1 MRIYKFNP
9 NLNNN
14 TGFKGHQK
22 SIDKQGYTEH
32 KFYYLYDKKK
42 YDCAVEI
49 YNIKRDDK
57 GGFQVD
63 TTEPAD
69 TKEMENGFVSVD
81 TGNIENLYSD
91 EGFAYRFKL
100 TDKNNAKNVKYAF
113 DNGMTIGLKK
123 DEGNQYNL
131 ILNNRTSIN
140 KNGPMQLIMP
150 DGYYPGVEK
159 NNETGTKINNA
170 LRGQALAYVRNH
182 ATKAGGNFYGIIH
195 RLGELEKEGVK
206 RIVGTPFTK
215 DTTSSHKYW
224 TENAF
229 RVSPDLGSEED
240 FKVFQQELFKHGINW
255 VADAALV
262 NEGVQGVR
270 ISEVLRKGENS
281 INKNMFRTDEKIKLG
296 LLPDNSPSTRLKTIN
311 SPIEIKDGN
320 VTENKNYNPYKPTY
334 VQLYDERLASKEQKT
349 SDELISE
356 YAKKNTDNIYDIT
369 KHDDAVYPYFI
380 EVSPSEL
387 ERNIKHVKET
397 VGEVDIANI
406 ETIKELCN
414 FSTFSI
420 VGKSEN
426 AGLEVWDGNVDI
438 AKLNFYI
445 NAKDISK
452 FQKLPKEECEKAVAD
467 FERGALAVRDT
478 AINSGKYW
486 TQKVNDIQI
495 EYITDLLKGQNLTT
509 ADEYANFIKTAQTT
523 GKLPKFIHETDTE
536 VINNVLENNYY
547 SVKTD
552 DFEDYS
558 VSDYIL
564 NKSMDLPLETLPV
577 ATNLL
582 GIITS
587 PYIAKKANTEDELAV
602 SRYDL
607 YKAENPN
614 LPEKYT
620 KVYNKTEKMYEKLS
634 EKIEQITAGI
644 HDIKDEEE
652 NVTTFG
658 KYVLSEITPDLTK
671 YLLVKALNPN
681 ANIEV
686 TAKGIDFSN
695 VKEEEIT
702 MQSLGIPFNG
712 MTSEEEANVVIN
724 KITDGLDKISVDNLK
739 ENIKNRYAGKTENDY
754 KIAEMITDRTESG
767 LGWRIDASK
776 DIEAIDSVRA
786 NNADIEKTWNNVI
799 DFWKR
804 YNSEVSKINPHAYT
818 TAEITDLGDLARYDN
833 KKNKVEKDAEYER
846 KFLNETGITSIA
858 NYNYFFSLI
867 PDLYANSNFE
877 KGGNLINLKWDD
889 EKKKNVPE
897 LDNGEL
903 YKKLI
908 VGWGNEDGK
917 DGNPGFLFQSPDDG
931 VVNSYTFI
939 GNHDKPRVLHC
950 LGLDMG
956 LYQNDLVSDTNAGR
970 LEWNRGVA
978 KWVLEDDKITDFSKL
993 NSRAIA
999 MGARLKEVFEQLNK
1013 KSGLISDNL
1022 RDKAYKAIKDL
1033 STGNFKGKEFDA
1045 EAFGT
1050 RPFEI
1055 AVKSVF
1061 EQIKYNKKNDFKI
1074 ENEAKI
1080 QAEILKEILT
1090 PAFDRFYS
1098 MHKLLTV
1105 LPGSPTDFAGD
1116 RVGATG
1122 YEAKAK
1128 NYHQQNRNVINWEWL
1143 KDGDDNRYKFVKDFY
1158 DKMNEISN
1166 LRSDPKLSALNDGAT
1181 VVLPITGE
1189 KANEVQAFLRYND
1202 KGSAVLV
1209 MNIRNLPDEVN
1220 FRTKINENPN
1230 VRPWKLGNK
1239 RQINISSENL
1249 KEGLKCGLTE
1259 GTVFKNANEKD
1270 NSEYKVVKDNGKYV
1284 LKRYSSQN
1292 GAEIPIE
1299 ITPDDLNTLILY
1311 KK

>member
-1 MRIYKFNP
+1 MRIHKFNP

-81 TGNIENLYSD
+81 TGSIENLYSD

-113 DNGMTIGLKK
+113 DNGMTIGLKER
-123 DEGNQYNL
+123 EGNQYNL

-281 INKNMFRTDEKIKLG
+281 VNKNMFRTDEKIKLG
-296 LLPDNSPSTRLKTIN
+296 LLPDNSPNTRLKTIN

-334 VQLYDERLASKEQKT
+334 IQLYDEGLASKEQKT

-369 KHDDAVYPYFI
+369 KHDDAVYPYSI

-397 VGEVDIANI
+397 VGDIDIANI

-438 AKLNFYI
+438 PKLNFYI

-452 FQKLPKEECEKAVAD
+452 FQKLPKEECEKAIAD

-495 EYITDLLKGQNLTT
+495 EYITDLLKGQKLET
-509 ADEYANFIKTAQTT
+509 AENYLEFIENAQKN
-523 GKLPKFIHETDTE
+523 GKLPKAVHEINEE

-547 SVKTD
+547 SIKTD
-552 DFEDYS
+552 DYEDYS

-607 YKAENPN
+607 HKAENPN
-614 LPEKYT
+614 LPEKYA
-620 KVYNKTEKMYEKLS
+620 KVYNKTEKMYEELS

-644 HDIKDEEE
+644 HDVKDDKG

-681 ANIEV
+681 ANVEV

-786 NNADIEKTWNNVI
+786 NNADMEKTWNNVI

-804 YNSEVSKINPHAYT
+804 YNNEVSKVNPHAYT
-818 TAEITDLGDLARYDN
+818 TAEITNLDDLTAYNN
-833 KKNKVEKDAEYER
+833 KGEKDDVRKDAEYER

-867 PDLYANSNFE
+867 PDLYAHSRFE
-877 KGGNLINLKWDD
+877 NGVSPNGSLEFYINNRDSGKIT
-889 EKKKNVPE
+889 P
-897 LDNGEL
+897 DNNQNRAL
-903 YKKLI
+903 FDKL
-908 VGWGNEDGK
+908 VNGWGD
-917 DGNPGFLFQSPDDG
+917 NPGFLFQSPDDG

-956 LYQNDLVSDTNAGR
+956 LYHSDLSSDYHKNT
-970 LEWNRGVA
+970 A
-978 KWVLEDDKITDFSKL
+978 KWVLCDNNITDFSKL
-993 NSRAIA
+993 NSKAIA
-999 MGARLKEVFEQLNK
+999 MGTRLKEVFEKLNK
-1013 KSGLISDNL
+1013 EEFIPDDLTN
-1022 RDKAYKAIKDL
+1022 KAYGAIKDL

-1055 AVKSVF
+1055 AIKSVF
-1061 EQIKYNKKNDFKI
+1061 EQIKYNEKTDFKI

-1122 YEAKAK
+1122 YESKAK

-1143 KDGDDNRYKFVKDFY
+1143 KDDNDNRYKFVKDFY

-1166 LRSDPKLSALNDGAT
+1166 LRNNPKLSALNDGAT
-1181 VVLPITGE
+1181 VVIPTSGTQR
-1189 KANEVQAFLRYND
+1189 NEIQAFLRYND

-1209 MNIRNLPDEVN
+1209 MNNRNLPADNN
-1220 FRTKINENPN
+1220 FRKELGRANPSWDMTGTT
-1230 VRPWKLGNK
+1230 VD
-1239 RQINISSENL
+1239 ISSPEL
-1249 KEGLKCGLTE
+1249 KEGLKCGLSE

-1284 LKRYSSQN
+1284 LKRYSTN
-1292 GAEIPIE
+1292 GTELPIQL
-1299 ITPDDLNTLILY
+1299 TPEDFNTLILY